1 MDYEKLLLPPNKT
14 SFLLQVNDILRQHN
28 YMPEEEE
35 KKKKQ
40 QQQQQSD
47 TF

>member
-28 YMPEEEE
+28 YMPEEEKE
-35 KKKKQ
+35 KKQKKKKKK
-40 QQQQQSD
+40 SD
-47 TF
+47 SF